1 MTRLKR
7 IVLICAAVW
16 LAVAMLAA
24 AFFGRAAVAQDCE
37 TPIQFIKG
45 FEATHAKEGDVSI
58 AFNDADTGTIPGK
71 FEHSDPQRYEWIVQM
86 RITYRDD
93 DGVAKSLSLWTVYYT
108 VRGREFC
115 PIKYTAQFLPL
126 Y

>member
-1 MTRLKR
+1 MVCVAEMTRLKR

-71 FEHSDPQRYEWIVQM
+71 
-86 RITYRDD
+86 
-93 DGVAKSLSLWTVYYT
+93 LSTQTRNATSGLS
-108 VRGREFC
+108 R
-115 PIKYTAQFLPL
+115 
-126 Y
+126 